1 MDESREI
8 LIARA
13 FESWKYYNIN
23 IYHFLDDNRIKS
35 LANHIDK
42 ELERMER
49 GNKRNCDNNIQHIR
63 N

>member
-1 MDESREI
+1 MDDLFVEKE
-8 LIARA
+8 
-13 FESWKYYNIN
+13 EIN
-23 IYHFLDDNRIKS
+23 IS
-35 LANHIDK
+35 SIDK